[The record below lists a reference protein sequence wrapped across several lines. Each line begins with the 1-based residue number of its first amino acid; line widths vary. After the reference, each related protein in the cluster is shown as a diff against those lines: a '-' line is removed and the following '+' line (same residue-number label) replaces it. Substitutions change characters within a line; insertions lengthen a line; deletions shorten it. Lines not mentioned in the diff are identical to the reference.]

1 MVLELTS
8 CSDTRNRPVPG
19 YLSAKYWI
27 GGVSSETHIKRGNVN
42 FKFRTGL
49 ITSPM
54 TDPVWFFKRPGP
66 VRIGNKITPV
76 YGTFF
81 ASE

>member
-1 MVLELTS
+1 MKHTLKGEMLI
-8 CSDTRNRPVPG
+8 
-19 YLSAKYWI
+19 L
-27 GGVSSETHIKRGNVN
+27 
-42 FKFRTGL
+42 KFRTSL